1 MNKNKNIS
9 TADEMTINPERV
21 CQALNKN
28 GDDGTVAL
36 DMLKTFVR
44 V

>member
-9 TADEMTINPERV
+9 TADEMTINAERV
-21 CQALNKN
+21 YQALNKN
-28 GDDGTVAL
+28 GDAGTVAL
-36 DMLKTFVR
+36 DISKTFVR